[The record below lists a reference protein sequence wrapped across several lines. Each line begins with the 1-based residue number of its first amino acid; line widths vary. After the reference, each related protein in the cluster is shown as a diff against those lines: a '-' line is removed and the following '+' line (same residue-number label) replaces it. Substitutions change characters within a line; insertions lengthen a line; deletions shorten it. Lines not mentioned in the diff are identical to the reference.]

1 MELARVTK
9 DLMKAKEDANRA
21 HQERRDMKDQLDRTF
36 AEKLQLE
43 DQAKK
48 AEVFK
53 MMLDE
58 TTSRLLQKEDE
69 VEVLLQNLG
78 ERQN

>member
-9 DLMKAKEDANRA
+9 DLMKAKEDANHA

-48 AEVFK
+48 AET
-53 MMLDE
+53 DE
-58 TTSRLLQKEDE
+58 DPRIETSCIE
-69 VEVLLQNLG
+69 
-78 ERQN
+78 

>member
-1 MELARVTK
+1 MKIPGSKRLVLNDFLCC
-9 DLMKAKEDANRA
+9 DLLQYLPA
-21 HQERRDMKDQLDRTF
+21 HQ
-36 AEKLQLE
+36 LQYAAMNLYSI
-43 DQAKK
+43 K